1 MKNKSNRSPSVTG
14 KGCNM
19 SIENNQEAPAGEAKQ
34 NDKEYNFRA
43 LEAKYQR
50 QLEQER
56 FEKEKYAKEL
66 EDMRQAKASKVVD
79 IDEEDDGEPYV
90 DKKKLYKT
98 LSNFEKKVEEK
109 IDKKAEEKA
118 RTLFDK
124 QKQENWVR
132 QNPDFYDVLQNHAE
146 KIMEKH
152 PHLAETILEMPNNFE
167 RQKLVYQNIKAFGL
181 DKPEVKQPSIQEKID
196 SNKRSPYYQPS
207 GVAAAPYS
215 TSGDFSTA
223 GQKNAYAKMKELQA
237 RLRM

>member
-1 MKNKSNRSPSVTG
+1 
-14 KGCNM
+14 M
-19 SIENNQEAPAGEAKQ
+19 SIEINNETNPQETKQ

-43 LEAKYQR
+43 LESKYQR

-56 FEKEKYAKEL
+56 LEKERYAREL
-66 EDMRQAKASKVVD
+66 EDLRQAKAVKQEES
-79 IDEEDDGEPYV
+79 EDDDDNEPYV
-90 DKKKLYKT
+90 DKKKLNKAF
-98 LSNFEKKVEEK
+98 SNFEKKVEDK
-109 IDKKAEEKA
+109 IEKKAEEKA
-118 RTLFDK
+118 RTIFEK
-124 QKQENWVR
+124 QKQEMWVR
-132 QNPDFYDVLQNHAE
+132 QNPDFYEILQNHAE

-196 SNKRSPYYQPS
+196 NNRKSPYYQPS
-207 GVAAAPYS
+207 GISPAPYS
-215 TSGDFSTA
+215 SVGDFSVT